1 LKCLCPYCLQTSS
14 LSGRLQLVD
23 STGCV
28 DVIIPDLPSNESLYG
43 IYEISNYK
51 LVLEGPVAYLDH
63 CDVADPLSCKA
74 IFQKLP
80 YRKRVHHLNMYVI
93 VCWRELNQISPSL
106 HIPLHINYSAKSFHL
121 VKLSHIFPANNVSPV
136 SFHLPKI

>member
-1 LKCLCPYCLQTSS
+1 MRHLGVYIKKKIDFCFAIQ
-14 LSGRLQLVD
+14 
-23 STGCV
+23 
-28 DVIIPDLPSNESLYG
+28 
-43 IYEISNYK
+43 ISNYK
-51 LVLEGPVAYLDH
+51 LALEGLVSYLDH

-80 YRKRVHHLNMYVI
+80 YRKRVHHVNMYVI

>member
-1 LKCLCPYCLQTSS
+1 MRAIRVY
-14 LSGRLQLVD
+14 
-23 STGCV
+23 
-28 DVIIPDLPSNESLYG
+28 
-43 IYEISNYK
+43 IYFFSDFRFAIQISNYK